1 METIENTQG
10 VIFNLQHFCLH
21 DGPGIRTNVFFKGC
35 PLRCRWCANP
45 ESQQM
50 RPQILWNWEK
60 CTSCGACVAACPQ
73 RAVSQDGEGKIR
85 TDGAACTGCG
95 VCAAACPQKARE
107 LSGRVTTAGEVLQE
121 VMEDCLFYGDD
132 GGMTLTGGEVLSQPE
147 FALALLRLAKE
158 RGLHTAVETSGFG
171 SWEALG
177 SLAPFCDLFLYDCKH
192 TLPEGHKRCTGQSNQ
207 LILENMGRLSQ
218 EFPEKEIWLRVPVI
232 PGWNDSTENMEGLS
246 ALASAIPGCSRVE
259 LLPYHNLGEG
269 KRQQLGEEPFPGQVP
284 TEEHM
289 EALRQIVV
297 TCGKPVY

>member
-1 METIENTQG
+1 MEALESVTG

-21 DGPGIRTNVFFKGC
+21 DGPGIRTNVFLKGC

-45 ESQQM
+45 ESQHKK
-50 RPQILWNWEK
+50 PQILWNWEK
-60 CTSCGACVAACPQ
+60 CTGCGACEAACPTGAITREEGAIRTDSAQCTGCGACVAACPH
-73 RAVSQDGEGKIR
+73 
-85 TDGAACTGCG
+85 
-95 VCAAACPQKARE
+95 KARE
-107 LSGRVTTAGEVLQE
+107 LSGRVATAGEVLQE
-121 VMEDCLFYGDD
+121 VMEDRLFYGDD

-207 LILENMGRLSQ
+207 LILENLGRLSQ

-246 ALASAIPGCSRVE
+246 ALASATPGCSRVE

-289 EALRQIVV
+289 EALRQIVRA
-297 TCGKPVY
+297 CGKPVV

>member
-1 METIENTQG
+1 MGALESVTG

-21 DGPGIRTNVFFKGC
+21 DGPGIRTNVFLKGC

-45 ESQQM
+45 ESQQK

-60 CTSCGACVAACPQ
+60 CTGCGACVAACPH
-73 RAVSQDGEGKIR
+73 
-85 TDGAACTGCG
+85 
-95 VCAAACPQKARE
+95 KARE
-107 LSGRVTTAGEVLQE
+107 LSGRVATAGEVLQE
-121 VMEDCLFYGDD
+121 AMEDRLFYGND
-132 GGMTLTGGEVLSQPE
+132 GGMTLTGGEVLSQPG

-158 RGLHTAVETSGFG
+158 RGLRTAVETSGFG

-207 LILENMGRLSQ
+207 LILENLGRLSQ

-232 PGWNDSTENMEGLS
+232 PGWNDSAENMEGLA
-246 ALASAIPGCSRVE
+246 ALAKATLGCTRVE

-289 EALRQIVV
+289 EALRQIVRA
-297 TCGKPVY
+297 CGKPVV